1 MKEKILIVEDKFVEA
16 DYLRLMLTKAGY
28 RVMGIAHSVI
38 QAREMIKEERPDF
51 VLLDIFLK
59 GNLTGIDLAGELGK
73 ENIPFVYL
81 SANSN
86 VEVLNMAKA
95 TQPYGF
101 LIKPF
106 RERDLLITLEIA
118 RYRHEHSTESNFRR
132 ENSLRDK
139 LSAIAADAETREN
152 KLLAACRAMQPYI
165 PFDYLAAR
173 FNAGGAFSGQGI
185 SFLRIGY
192 DEYQR
197 IGIPE
202 LLNITGLNS
211 KALMTLINNSRPED
225 TPALYNGD
233 RFEQISIKPCLHKL
247 FSDTFQVR
255 SCLSFP
261 LRLSNGEIFDICF
274 YSRQPDTYNGD
285 HLGLMNRLNQLMSVG
300 IENIFNAGK
309 TTIANAGKTTFANP
323 SAGKN
328 DPVPAGGA
336 TGGADSA
343 IATDFKGI
351 IGKSP
356 RLLNIFDLITQV
368 APVDTSVL
376 ILGESGTGKER
387 IADCIHQL
395 SARKTKPFVKV
406 NCATLPPTLIE
417 SELFGHE
424 KGSFTGATDRRIG
437 KFEKADKGTIFLD
450 EIGEMPLDLQVK
462 LLRVLQE
469 KYIERIGARDVTK
482 VDVRV
487 IAATNRNLEKEVAEG
502 RFRLDLYY
510 RLNVFPMELP
520 PLRERPEDIPAL
532 ANHFISIYSRKAGKK
547 ITGISEKALRAMMA
561 YQWPGNIRQ
570 LENLIERG
578 VLLAKGSII
587 EDISIPVLQMHDI
600 PVIAQDAHMKTI
612 HENERDYI
620 ILVLKK
626 CKGKIW
632 GSGGAAELLNL
643 PPTTLKSKM
652 KKLGIRKENI
662 EWT

>member
-38 QAREMIKEERPDF
+38 QAREMIKGERPDL

-73 ENIPFVYL
+73 ENIAFVYL

-86 VEVLNMAKA
+86 EEVLNMAKA

-118 RYRHEHSTESNFRR
+118 RYRHEHSTESNFRK

-139 LSAIAADAETREN
+139 LSAIAADAETWEK
-152 KLLAACRAMQPYI
+152 KLLAGCRAMQPYI
-165 PFDYLAAR
+165 PFDYAAAG

-192 DEYQR
+192 DEYQQ

-202 LLNITGLNS
+202 LLNITSLNS
-211 KALMTLINNSRPED
+211 KALIALINNSKPED
-225 TPALYNGD
+225 TPTLYNGD
-233 RFEQISIKPCLHKL
+233 SFEEASIKLSLHKL
-247 FSDTFQVR
+247 FSDTFQVK
-255 SCLSFP
+255 SCLSLP
-261 LRLSNGEIFDICF
+261 LHLSNGEIFVISF
-274 YSRQPDTYNGD
+274 YSRQPDIYNAD
-285 HLGLMNRLNQLMSVG
+285 HLGLLNRLNQLMSVG
-300 IENIFNAGK
+300 IENIFNTGK
-309 TTIANAGKTTFANP
+309 ATIANAGKTPFANP
-323 SAGKN
+323 STSKN
-328 DPVPAGGA
+328 D
-336 TGGADSA
+336 
-343 IATDFKGI
+343 DFEGI

-387 IADCIHQL
+387 VADCIHQL

-469 KYIERIGARDVTK
+469 KYIERIGARDITK

-532 ANHFISIYSRKAGKK
+532 ASHFISIYSRKAGKK
-547 ITGISEKALRAMMA
+547 ITGLSEKALKAMMA

-587 EDISIPVLQMHDI
+587 EDISIPAHQRNDVPM
-600 PVIAQDAHMKTI
+600 VAQDTHLKTI

-620 ILVLKK
+620 IFVLKK